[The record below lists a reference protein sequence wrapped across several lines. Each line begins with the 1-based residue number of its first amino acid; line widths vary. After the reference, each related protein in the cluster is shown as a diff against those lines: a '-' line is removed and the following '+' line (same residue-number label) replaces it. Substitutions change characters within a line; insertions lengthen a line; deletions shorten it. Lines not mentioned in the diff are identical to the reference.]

1 MTKKETSVHKWR
13 QNPAVGSSGHTLCAG
28 PRMPGS
34 SGRVQ
39 VKCVRACV
47 CVCVCVCVWSGEG
60 AQLLSR
66 VVTELTLCDPMDCSP
81 PGSLSMGFSK
91 RECWSRLSFPT
102 AGDLPDLMIKPASP
116 ALAGRCFTTV
126 PPGKPQPWHP
136 NHALQIALT
145 SILCSERK
153 N

>member
-1 MTKKETSVHKWR
+1 MEAE
-13 QNPAVGSSGHTLCAG
+13 PSSGLQWPHSLCRAQDAWQF
-28 PRMPGS
+28 RQS
-34 SGRVQ
+34 SGQ
-39 VKCVRACV
+39 
-47 CVCVCVCVWSGEG
+47 VCVCVCVWSGEG